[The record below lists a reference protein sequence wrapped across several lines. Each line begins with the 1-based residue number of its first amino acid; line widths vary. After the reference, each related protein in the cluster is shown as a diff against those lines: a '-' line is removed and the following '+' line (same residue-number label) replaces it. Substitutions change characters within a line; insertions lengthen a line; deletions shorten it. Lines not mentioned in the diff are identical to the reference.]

1 MGRGEASLVG
11 FTRRVQYDGFFC
23 FAVLLWSRSCGGV
36 SAATMTGRGWFA
48 ECSVGARP
56 A

>member
-1 MGRGEASLVG
+1 MGRGRASLVG
-11 FTRRVQYDGFFC
+11 LPDVSDGFSC
-23 FAVLLWSRSCGGV
+23 FAVLLWSWRCGV

-48 ECSVGARP
+48 AYSVGARP